1 MLWLGLLIVSDFIG
15 RYLNK
20 VDKKGRVS
28 VPASWRL
35 SLIGK
40 EFSGIIAQSSL
51 SEKSIDAYPREYLEL
66 LQNKLD
72 LNDPLLE
79 ENEYES
85 TVLFGGS
92 VLSFDSEGRVILS
105 SSLRAESNI
114 EAEAL
119 FVGMGRRF
127 RIWNPE
133 IFDDYIDRAKLY
145 MDKRRKNKS

>member
-1 MLWLGLLIVSDFIG
+1 MSDFIG

-51 SEKSIDAYPREYLEL
+51 SEKSIDTYPREYLEL

-92 VLSFDSEGRVILS
+92 VLSFASEGRVILS
-105 SSLRAESNI
+105 SLLRAESNI
-114 EAEAL
+114 EAEAS

>member
-1 MLWLGLLIVSDFIG
+1 MSDFIG

-28 VPASWRL
+28 VPAGWRP
-35 SLIGK
+35 SLISK
-40 EFSGIIAQSSL
+40 DFSGIIAQSSL
-51 SEKSIDAYPREYLEL
+51 SEKAIDAYPRDYLEL
-66 LQNKLD
+66 LQGKLD

-92 VLSFDSEGRVILS
+92 VLSFDSEGRVVLS
-105 SSLRAESNI
+105 DSLRNEINLAS
-114 EAEAL
+114 EAL

-127 RIWNPE
+127 RIWNPK
-133 IFDDYIDRAKLY
+133 IFNEYLGRAKSY
-145 MDKRRKNKS
+145 MDKRRKNKSKEN

>member
-1 MLWLGLLIVSDFIG
+1 MSDFIG

-28 VPASWRL
+28 VPAGWRP
-35 SLIGK
+35 SLISK
-40 EFSGIIAQSSL
+40 DFSGIIAQSSL
-51 SEKSIDAYPREYLEL
+51 SEKAIDAYPRDYLEL
-66 LQNKLD
+66 LQGKLD

-92 VLSFDSEGRVILS
+92 VLSFDSEGRVVLS
-105 SSLRAESNI
+105 DLLRNEINLTS
-114 EAEAL
+114 EAL

-127 RIWNPE
+127 RIWNPK
-133 IFDDYIDRAKLY
+133 IFNEYLGRAKSY
-145 MDKRRKNKS
+145 MDKRRKNKA

>member
-1 MLWLGLLIVSDFIG
+1 MVSDFIG

-28 VPASWRL
+28 VPAGWRP
-35 SLIGK
+35 SLISK
-40 EFSGIIAQSSL
+40 DFSGIIAQSSL
-51 SEKSIDAYPREYLEL
+51 SEKAIDAYPRDYLEL
-66 LQNKLD
+66 LQGKLD

-92 VLSFDSEGRVILS
+92 VLSFDSEGRVVLS
-105 SSLRAESNI
+105 DSLRNEINLAS
-114 EAEAL
+114 EAL

-127 RIWNPE
+127 RIWNPK
-133 IFDDYIDRAKLY
+133 IFNEYLGRAKTY
-145 MDKRRKNKS
+145 MDKRRKNKA

>member
-1 MLWLGLLIVSDFIG
+1 MSDFIG

-28 VPASWRL
+28 VPAGWRP
-35 SLIGK
+35 SLISK
-40 EFSGIIAQSSL
+40 DFSGIIAQSSL
-51 SEKSIDAYPREYLEL
+51 SEKAIDAYPRDYLEL
-66 LQNKLD
+66 LQGKLD

-92 VLSFDSEGRVILS
+92 VLSFDSEGRVVLS
-105 SSLRAESNI
+105 DLLRNEINLTS
-114 EAEAL
+114 EAL

-127 RIWNPE
+127 RIWNPK
-133 IFDDYIDRAKLY
+133 IFDEYLGRAKSY
-145 MDKRRKNKS
+145 MDKRRKNKA

>member
-1 MLWLGLLIVSDFIG
+1 VSDFIG

-28 VPASWRL
+28 VPAIWRPN
-35 SLIGK
+35 LIGK
-40 EFSGIIAQSSL
+40 NFAGIIAQSSL
-51 SEKSIDAYPREYLEL
+51 SEKAIDAYPKDYLDL

-85 TVLFGGS
+85 TVIFGGAI
-92 VLSFDSEGRVILS
+92 LSFDNEGRVVLS
-105 SSLRAESNI
+105 ESLRSEIKLNS
-114 EAEAL
+114 EAL

-127 RIWNPE
+127 RIWNPQ
-133 IFDDYIDRAKLY
+133 IFEDYLSRAKLH
-145 MDKRRKNKS
+145 MDKRRKIKS

>member
-1 MLWLGLLIVSDFIG
+1 MVSDFIG

-28 VPASWRL
+28 VPAGWRP
-35 SLIGK
+35 SLISK
-40 EFSGIIAQSSL
+40 DFSGIIAQSSL
-51 SEKSIDAYPREYLEL
+51 SEKAIDAYPRDYLEL
-66 LQNKLD
+66 LQGKLD

-92 VLSFDSEGRVILS
+92 VLSFDSEGRVVLS
-105 SSLRAESNI
+105 DSLRNEINLAS
-114 EAEAL
+114 EAL

-127 RIWNPE
+127 RIWNPK
-133 IFDDYIDRAKLY
+133 IFNEYLGRAKSY
-145 MDKRRKNKS
+145 MDKRRKNKA

>member
-1 MLWLGLLIVSDFIG
+1 MVSDFIG

-28 VPASWRL
+28 VPAGWRP
-35 SLIGK
+35 SLISK
-40 EFSGIIAQSSL
+40 DFSGIIAQSSL
-51 SEKSIDAYPREYLEL
+51 SEKAIDAYPRDYLEL
-66 LQNKLD
+66 LQGKLD

-92 VLSFDSEGRVILS
+92 VLSFDSEGRVVLS
-105 SSLRAESNI
+105 DSIRNEINLAS
-114 EAEAL
+114 EAL

-127 RIWNPE
+127 RIWNPK
-133 IFDDYIDRAKLY
+133 IFNEYLGRAKSY
-145 MDKRRKNKS
+145 MDKRRKNKA

>member
-1 MLWLGLLIVSDFIG
+1 MSDFIG

-28 VPASWRL
+28 VPAIWRPN
-35 SLIGK
+35 LIGK
-40 EFSGIIAQSSL
+40 DFAGIIAQSSL
-51 SEKSIDAYPREYLEL
+51 SEQAIDAYPKDYLDL

-85 TVLFGGS
+85 TVIFGGTI
-92 VLSFDSEGRVILS
+92 LSFDNEGRVVLS
-105 SSLRAESNI
+105 ESLRSEIKLNS
-114 EAEAL
+114 EAL

-127 RIWNPE
+127 RIWNPQ
-133 IFDDYIDRAKLY
+133 IFDDYLSRAKLY
-145 MDKRRKNKS
+145 MDKRRKIKS

>member
-1 MLWLGLLIVSDFIG
+1 MSDFIG

-28 VPASWRL
+28 VPAGWRP
-35 SLIGK
+35 SLISK
-40 EFSGIIAQSSL
+40 DFSGIIAQSSL
-51 SEKSIDAYPREYLEL
+51 SEKAIDAYPRDYLEL
-66 LQNKLD
+66 LQGKLD

-92 VLSFDSEGRVILS
+92 VLSFDSEGRVVLS
-105 SSLRAESNI
+105 DSLRNEINLTS
-114 EAEAL
+114 EAL

-127 RIWNPE
+127 RIWNPK
-133 IFDDYIDRAKLY
+133 IFNEYLARAKSY
-145 MDKRRKNKS
+145 MDKRRKNKA

>member
-1 MLWLGLLIVSDFIG
+1 MSDFIG

-28 VPASWRL
+28 VPAGWRP
-35 SLIGK
+35 SLISK
-40 EFSGIIAQSSL
+40 DFSGIIAQSSL
-51 SEKSIDAYPREYLEL
+51 SEKAIDAYPRDYLEL
-66 LQNKLD
+66 LQGKLD

-92 VLSFDSEGRVILS
+92 VLSFDSEGRVVLS
-105 SSLRAESNI
+105 DSLRNEINLTS
-114 EAEAL
+114 EAL

-127 RIWNPE
+127 RIWDPK
-133 IFDDYIDRAKLY
+133 IFNEYLGRAKSY
-145 MDKRRKNKS
+145 MDKRRKNKA

>member
-1 MLWLGLLIVSDFIG
+1 MSDFIG
-15 RYLNK
+15 GYLNK

-28 VPASWRL
+28 VPAVWRPK
-35 SLIGK
+35 LIGK
-40 EFSGIIAQSSL
+40 DFSGIIAQSSL
-51 SEKSIDAYPREYLEL
+51 SEQAVDAYPRDYLEL

-85 TVLFGGS
+85 TVIFGGAI
-92 VLSFDSEGRVILS
+92 LSFDNEGRVVLS
-105 SSLRAESNI
+105 EALRSEIKLMS
-114 EAEAL
+114 EAL

-133 IFDDYIDRAKLY
+133 IFNDYLDRAKLH
-145 MDKRRKNKS
+145 MDKRRKIKS

>member
-1 MLWLGLLIVSDFIG
+1 MSDFIG

-28 VPASWRL
+28 VPAGWRP
-35 SLIGK
+35 SLISK
-40 EFSGIIAQSSL
+40 DFSGIIAQSSL
-51 SEKSIDAYPREYLEL
+51 SEKAIDAYPRDYLEL
-66 LQNKLD
+66 LQGKLD

-92 VLSFDSEGRVILS
+92 VLSFDSEGRVVLS
-105 SSLRAESNI
+105 DLLRNEINLAS
-114 EAEAL
+114 EAL

-127 RIWNPE
+127 RIWNPN
-133 IFDDYIDRAKLY
+133 IFNEYLGRAKSY
-145 MDKRRKNKS
+145 MDKRRKNKA

>member
-1 MLWLGLLIVSDFIG
+1 MVSDFIG

-28 VPASWRL
+28 VPAGWRP
-35 SLIGK
+35 SLISK
-40 EFSGIIAQSSL
+40 DFSGIIAQSSL
-51 SEKSIDAYPREYLEL
+51 SEKAIDAYPRDYLEL
-66 LQNKLD
+66 LQGKLD

-92 VLSFDSEGRVILS
+92 VLSFDSEGRVVLS
-105 SSLRAESNI
+105 DLLRNEINLAS
-114 EAEAL
+114 EAL

-127 RIWNPE
+127 RIWNPN
-133 IFDDYIDRAKLY
+133 IFNEYLGRAKSY
-145 MDKRRKNKS
+145 MDKRRKNKA

>member
-1 MLWLGLLIVSDFIG
+1 MVSDFIG

-28 VPASWRL
+28 VPAGWRP
-35 SLIGK
+35 SLISK
-40 EFSGIIAQSSL
+40 DFSGIIAQSSL
-51 SEKSIDAYPREYLEL
+51 SEKAIDAYPRDYLEL
-66 LQNKLD
+66 LQGKLD

-92 VLSFDSEGRVILS
+92 VLSFDSEGRVVLS
-105 SSLRAESNI
+105 DLLRNEINLAS
-114 EAEAL
+114 EAL

-127 RIWNPE
+127 RIWNPK
-133 IFDDYIDRAKLY
+133 IFNEYLGRAK
-145 MDKRRKNKS
+145 

>member
-1 MLWLGLLIVSDFIG
+1 MSDFIG

-28 VPASWRL
+28 VPAGWRP
-35 SLIGK
+35 SLISK
-40 EFSGIIAQSSL
+40 DFSGIIAQSSL
-51 SEKSIDAYPREYLEL
+51 SEKAIDAYPRDYLEL
-66 LQNKLD
+66 LQDKLD

-92 VLSFDSEGRVILS
+92 VLSFDSEGRVVLS
-105 SSLRAESNI
+105 DSLRNEINLAS
-114 EAEAL
+114 EAL

-127 RIWNPE
+127 RIWDPK
-133 IFDDYIDRAKLY
+133 IFNEYLGRAKSY
-145 MDKRRKNKS
+145 MDKRRKNKA

>member
-1 MLWLGLLIVSDFIG
+1 VSDFIG

-28 VPASWRL
+28 VPASWRPK
-35 SLIGK
+35 LISND
-40 EFSGIIAQSSL
+40 FSGIIAQPSL
-51 SEKSIDAYPREYLEL
+51 SEQAIDAFPRDYLDL

-85 TVLFGGS
+85 TVIFGGS
-92 VLSFDSEGRVILS
+92 ILSFDNEGRVVLS
-105 SSLRAESNI
+105 EMFRSEMNVMS
-114 EAEAL
+114 EAL

-127 RIWNPE
+127 RIWNPI
-133 IFDDYIDRAKLY
+133 IFGDYIERAKLY
-145 MDKRRKNKS
+145 MDKRRKIKI

>member
-1 MLWLGLLIVSDFIG
+1 MVSDFIG

-28 VPASWRL
+28 VPAGWRP
-35 SLIGK
+35 SLISK
-40 EFSGIIAQSSL
+40 DFSGIIAQSSL
-51 SEKSIDAYPREYLEL
+51 SEKAIDAYPRDYLEL
-66 LQNKLD
+66 LQDKLD

-92 VLSFDSEGRVILS
+92 VLSFDSEGRVVLS
-105 SSLRAESNI
+105 DSLRNEINLTS
-114 EAEAL
+114 EAL

-127 RIWNPE
+127 RIWNPK
-133 IFDDYIDRAKLY
+133 IFNEYLGRAKSY
-145 MDKRRKNKS
+145 MDKRRKNKA

>member
-1 MLWLGLLIVSDFIG
+1 MVSDFIG

-28 VPASWRL
+28 VPAGWRP
-35 SLIGK
+35 SLISK
-40 EFSGIIAQSSL
+40 DFSGIIAQSSL
-51 SEKSIDAYPREYLEL
+51 SEKAIDAYPRDYLEL
-66 LQNKLD
+66 IQGKLD

-92 VLSFDSEGRVILS
+92 VLSFDSEGRVVLS
-105 SSLRAESNI
+105 DSLRNEINLTS
-114 EAEAL
+114 EAL

-127 RIWNPE
+127 RIWNPK
-133 IFDDYIDRAKLY
+133 IFNEYLGRAKSY
-145 MDKRRKNKS
+145 MDKRRKNKA

>member
-1 MLWLGLLIVSDFIG
+1 VSDFIG

-28 VPASWRL
+28 VPAGWRP
-35 SLIGK
+35 SLISK
-40 EFSGIIAQSSL
+40 DFSGIIAQSSL
-51 SEKSIDAYPREYLEL
+51 SEKAIDAYPRDYLEL
-66 LQNKLD
+66 LQGKLD

-92 VLSFDSEGRVILS
+92 VLSFDSEGRVVLS
-105 SSLRAESNI
+105 DSLRNEINLTS
-114 EAEAL
+114 EAL

-127 RIWNPE
+127 RIWNPK
-133 IFDDYIDRAKLY
+133 IFNEYLGRAKSY
-145 MDKRRKNKS
+145 MDKRRKNKA